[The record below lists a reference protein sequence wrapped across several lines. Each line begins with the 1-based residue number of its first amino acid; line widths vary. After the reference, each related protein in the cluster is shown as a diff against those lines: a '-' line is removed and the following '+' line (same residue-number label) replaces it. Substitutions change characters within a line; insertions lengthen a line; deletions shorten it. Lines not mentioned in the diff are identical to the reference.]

1 MFADFD
7 FHFTGMSGQF
17 LPREPRAHCLRPASS
32 RASPL
37 GQGFFTGITAA
48 QLSSESFLTLLQ
60 DESTAEITFYMKGAD
75 VAMSTIVQYNDW
87 LEEEVSKL
95 FSALYKTSSGYL
107 VNQRQKSHAFS
118 TLVPLE
124 RIVSSPF

>member
-1 MFADFD
+1 MV
-7 FHFTGMSGQF
+7 HS
-17 LPREPRAHCLRPASS
+17 LRPASS

-37 GQGFFTGITAA
+37 GQWLFTGSSAA
-48 QLSSESFLTLLQ
+48 QLSSVSVLTLLQ

-95 FSALYKTSSGYL
+95 FSACTKCI
-107 VNQRQKSHAFS
+107 H
-118 TLVPLE
+118 E
-124 RIVSSPF
+124 M